1 MIAQPHTVT
10 EDVTED
16 GLIEP
21 SNTSWLKVS
30 ALEAHIHM
38 LEKTK
43 NVKDKTEHTK
53 FQVTQ
58 ILPLETVAH

>member
-1 MIAQPHTVT
+1 MVT
-10 EDVTED
+10 EDVMED
-16 GLIEP
+16 GSREP

-30 ALEAHIHM
+30 ALQAHIHM
-38 LEKTK
+38 LQKTK

>member
-1 MIAQPHTVT
+1 LIAQPHTVT

-16 GLIEP
+16 GWIQP
-21 SNTSWLKVS
+21 SNTSSLKVS
-30 ALEAHIHM
+30 VLQAHIHM

-53 FQVTQ
+53 FQVSL
-58 ILPLETVAH
+58 ISPLETVPH

>member
-1 MIAQPHTVT
+1 MVT

-16 GLIEP
+16 GSLEP

-30 ALEAHIHM
+30 ALQAPIHM

-53 FQVTQ
+53 FQVTP

>member
-1 MIAQPHTVT
+1 MVT

-16 GLIEP
+16 GWIQP

-30 ALEAHIHM
+30 ALQAHIHM
-38 LEKTK
+38 LQKTK

-53 FQVTQ
+53 FQVSL
-58 ILPLETVAH
+58 ISPLETVPH